1 MPSKAHARAEAL
13 RRSESTEDHLERIQ
27 ELVEAK
33 GYARVTDIAE
43 ALELNRSTVS
53 NMVRRLAKRGY
64 VNYERYRG
72 FTLTTEGQ
80 AVARHIKQRHRTL
93 SELLELLGLEPETV
107 AEDVEDIEHHL
118 RPQTL
123 KVFESLVEFWRKNPA
138 AHRQF
143 LEYHGRRDR

>member
-1 MPSKAHARAEAL
+1 MPPSSHGPSRAA

-72 FTLTTEGQ
+72 FTLTPEGQ
-80 AVARHIKQRHRTL
+80 AVARHVTRRHRTL
-93 SELLELLGLEPETV
+93 SELLGLLGVEPDAV
-107 AEDVEDIEHHL
+107 ADDVEDIEHHL

-123 KVFESLVEFWRKNPA
+123 RVFESLVEFWRKHPA

-143 LEYHGRRDR
+143 LEFHGKRDA